1 MTRHYPDLGSASD
14 WSCRSWNLPPPIR
27 STIQIWV
34 VTRHQWEFLRSFLR
48 RHFAGKPVLASR
60 IVVCFLRL
68 WLNEIWKS
76 CFMLKRMKI
85 DDYTLNINWA
95 TGQAYRGGRE
105 RRNKEENE
113 HFTSSPL
120 YLRRL
125 SNARY
130 NISTQL
136 FWVLDTCVKI
146 ERNKLRFTVTIN
158 NYFKMTNRLDMRYER
173 TDEKKILVL
182 LLIIVFLAGK
192 NKKSLVGMA
201 FLKTSSF
208 GVIFIRVFVWLLA
221 NLQSKSI

>member
-136 FWVLDTCVKI
+136 FWVWTLG
-146 ERNKLRFTVTIN
+146 LRSNGIN
-158 NYFKMTNRLDMRYER
+158 WDSLSLSIITLKWL
-173 TDEKKILVL
+173 TDWTWGMNVL
-182 LLIIVFLAGK
+182 MK
-192 NKKSLVGMA
+192 KKSW
-201 FLKTSSF
+201 FCY
-208 GVIFIRVFVWLLA
+208 WLLFSSPVKTK
-221 NLQSKSI
+221 NL